1 MSTLSDLVRK
11 QREKGGSI
19 TSSLSYGVK
28 ERLKEKLDPRQFLDQ
43 SGILTALFPKLKA
56 YKAGQSKDAKNIFKK
71 LEKVTSPEPIG
82 DVSFRIIEKN
92 TKISAKNTM
101 VLPAMHRDI
110 NVMRQNIAKL
120 VKAKGVNPTNK
131 ADMWFMNAKTMEAAY
146 ETRFNKKTPEKVEKG
161 KEIKPEGDSG
171 LMGLL
176 GGLVKQIGEMINTAV
191 SSALGAFA
199 GMTMGGLVNTL
210 AARLFPMVFSWASVP
225 ALGLALAAQQ
235 AGSADLNNQKQGI
248 IEPIKRAY
256 KAAQDGNLGE
266 VATELGNINIFTAV
280 GRAGLEFSNSANETL
295 GFNDKWEK
303 QREKNRDTSSELS
316 PGQSAASS
324 TKNVTIEQSIKH
336 YENMLSNAKE
346 SDKPTIQNAINV
358 LKEQKSKQDGKTP
371 SKEQTPKSGVKPTP
385 VATTPTSSAPK
396 SSSNLVPTE
405 ATNKRT
411 GEVVSMASEEVKTA
425 QREVS
430 GQPVVNVIEQK
441 ETKTLPQQGSS
452 SDNLSLASVYDME
465 FLKLLGMSNT

>member
-1 MSTLSDLVRK
+1 MATLSDLVRK
-11 QREKGGSI
+11 QRERGGSI

-43 SGILTALFPKLKA
+43 SGLLTALFPKLKA
-56 YKAGQSKDAKNIFKK
+56 YKSGQPKDAKNIIKK
-71 LEKVTSPEPIG
+71 LEKITSPEPLG
-82 DVSFRIIEKN
+82 DVSFRIIETN

-120 VKAKGVNPTNK
+120 VKAKGGTPTNK

-146 ETRFNKKTPEKVEKG
+146 ETRFNKKTPEKVEKE
-161 KEIKPEGDSG
+161 KETKPEGDSG

-191 SSALGAFA
+191 SAALGAFA
-199 GMTMGGLVNTL
+199 GMTMGGLVNAL
-210 AARLFPMVFSWASVP
+210 ATRLFPMVFSWASVP

-235 AGSADLNNQKQGI
+235 AGSADLNNQNQGI

-256 KAAQDGNLGE
+256 KAAQEGNLGE

-280 GRAGLEFSNSANETL
+280 GRAGLEFSKKANETL

-303 QREKNRDTSSELS
+303 QREKNRNAASEEY
-316 PGQSAASS
+316 PGQISAFSA
-324 TKNVTIEQSIKH
+324 KNVTIEQSIKH

-346 SDKPTIQNAINV
+346 SDKPAIQNAINV
-358 LKEQKSKQDGKTP
+358 LKEQKAKQEGKTP
-371 SKEQTPKSGVKPTP
+371 SKEQSQKSAVTPAPVPTVP
-385 VATTPTSSAPK
+385 PSSAPK

-405 ATNKRT
+405 ATNKKT
-411 GEVVSMASEEVKTA
+411 GEVVSMASDEVKTA
-425 QREVS
+425 QREVA
-430 GQPVVNVIEQK
+430 GQPVVNVIEQR

-452 SDNLSLASVYDME
+452 SDNLELASVYDME
-465 FLKLLGMSNT
+465 FLKLLGMSNA